1 MQLRKK
7 YDPHEAEPRLA
18 RQWND
23 AGLYAFNPHSSAE
36 CFSVDTPPPYV
47 SADHLHAGHVMSYSQ
62 AEFIVRY
69 KRMRGLNVFY
79 PMGFDDNGLP
89 TERFVEAKHH
99 VDKATIDR
107 KEFVRM
113 CLAETAEGAATY
125 RRLWE
130 RLGISVDWSLC
141 YSTMDERSRRT
152 AQASFLD
159 LQTRGLIERREE
171 PIQWCFACGTSP
183 AQADVASVE
192 QAGRLH
198 DIAFGGG
205 LVISTTRPELLPA
218 CVALYAHPD
227 DARYSPL
234 LGTDATVPI
243 FGHRVPVRAHPDVDP
258 TFGTGLMM
266 VCTWGDSEDVAKWR
280 ADHLDTRI
288 IFAADGTLSDGAGIL
303 RGMRPQD
310 ARRAVIEA
318 LTAQGLLVGSRP
330 VTHAVGTHER
340 CGSPVEFNLA
350 LQWFIRIL
358 DHKQRFLELGDRLAW
373 YPRFMK
379 ARYDE
384 WVSGLKWDWCIS
396 RQRFYGVPFPVWY
409 CVNCSTPLLADR
421 QSLPVDPT
429 VTQPST
435 GTRCACG
442 SAQFRGEPDVM
453 DTWMTSSLS
462 PLINGNWAFGDS
474 ARMSMTYPNSVRVQ
488 AFEIIRTWL
497 FYTIVKAEYHTGGLP
512 WRSVMIS
519 GWGLDAEG
527 RKLSKRLGNFV
538 DPMEIITKYSADAM
552 RYWAAGSSLGH
563 DLRYSESRIADG
575 QRLCTK
581 LWNAGRLIGGHLADE
596 ARPSVPDP
604 ACMSVADRWIL
615 RRFGIAVTDAS
626 RAFEEFDYSHA
637 LEAAEQFLQADL
649 CDNYLEIVKPRLW
662 EGSTA
667 SPQTMECTRA
677 ILVQTFRGT
686 LKLLAPFLPFVT
698 EEIHGLLF
706 AALSDAKSIH
716 VSQWPQAPELAWD
729 ARDEEQSRVLLSLL
743 GAVRKWKSNAR
754 LNAGAPLSSVR
765 IACSHERRDTCCAI
779 ADDLRSGVRATDV
792 GFAESGSVETGIEG
806 ITLEV
811 TAR

>member
-171 PIQWCFACGTSP
+171 PIQWCFACGTSL
-183 AQADVASVE
+183 AQADVESVE

-243 FGHRVPVRAHPDVDP
+243 FGHRVPIRAHPD
-258 TFGTGLMM
+258 
-266 VCTWGDSEDVAKWR
+266 A
-280 ADHLDTRI
+280 
-288 IFAADGTLSDGAGIL
+288 
-303 RGMRPQD
+303 
-310 ARRAVIEA
+310 
-318 LTAQGLLVGSRP
+318 
-330 VTHAVGTHER
+330 
-340 CGSPVEFNLA
+340 
-350 LQWFIRIL
+350 
-358 DHKQRFLELGDRLAW
+358 
-373 YPRFMK
+373 
-379 ARYDE
+379 
-384 WVSGLKWDWCIS
+384 
-396 RQRFYGVPFPVWY
+396 
-409 CVNCSTPLLADR
+409 
-421 QSLPVDPT
+421 
-429 VTQPST
+429 
-435 GTRCACG
+435 
-442 SAQFRGEPDVM
+442 
-453 DTWMTSSLS
+453 
-462 PLINGNWAFGDS
+462 
-474 ARMSMTYPNSVRVQ
+474 
-488 AFEIIRTWL
+488 
-497 FYTIVKAEYHTGGLP
+497 
-512 WRSVMIS
+512 
-519 GWGLDAEG
+519 
-527 RKLSKRLGNFV
+527 

-581 LWNAGRLIGGHLADE
+581 LWNAGRLIGDHLADE

-615 RRFGIAVTDAS
+615 HRFGIAVTDAS

-698 EEIHGLLF
+698 EELHGLLF